1 MAEEED
7 SVGLSAGTKVAIL
20 MISLGQETTAEVMK
34 YLTDIEIEQIA
45 QNIAELDVVT
55 TEQEDE
61 VLEEFEQMLIAG
73 QYVSQG
79 GMDFARGALEKAMG
93 PRKAQAL
100 LDRVSSTTSSGCLL
114 YTSPSPRDG
123 LLSRM
128 PSSA

>member
-79 GMDFARGALEKAMG
+79 GMDFARGHWKRPLV
-93 PRKAQAL
+93 PVR
-100 LDRVSSTTSSGCLL
+100 
-114 YTSPSPRDG
+114 PSDC
-123 LLSRM
+123 
-128 PSSA
+128 